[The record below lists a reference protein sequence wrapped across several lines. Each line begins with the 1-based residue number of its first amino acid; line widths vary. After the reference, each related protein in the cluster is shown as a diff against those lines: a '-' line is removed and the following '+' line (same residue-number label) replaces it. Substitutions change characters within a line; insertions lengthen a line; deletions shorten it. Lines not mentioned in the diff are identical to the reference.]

1 MTAPKVSFIV
11 PCYKLAH
18 LLGECVGSILA
29 QTHQNVEVLIMDD
42 CSPDNTA
49 EVAASFADPRVR
61 HIRNE
66 PNLGHL
72 RNYNKGIGLATG
84 DYIWLISADDRLRSR
99 HVVERYLEVMEANP
113 KVGYAFCPG
122 VGLSGDRETEI
133 IKWGTLDSPDAILN
147 GRQFLRRLLQSNC
160 VLAPSGLVRR
170 DCYHRLGGFPLD
182 LPYAGD
188 WYLWCVFAL
197 HYDVAYFAE
206 PMVNYREHTQ
216 SMTGTFISDN
226 IGQLARDD
234 FGVVWRMKERIE
246 QAGDQTLA
254 EHCRQIIVQNCIRS
268 LSSKNW
274 RGAKFRMSLDEF
286 ERSLDA
292 HARDA
297 HEREDIRRQVLA
309 GIGKLLYWDKDLE
322 TDLRLYQL
330 AIKYGAFNPR
340 LWLKYGILRLGAVGT
355 LIMRIVSSLRAA
367 GTVEARRI

>member
-1 MTAPKVSFIV
+1 MKGPKVTFIV

-18 LLGECVGSILA
+18 LLPECVGSILA
-29 QTHQNVEVLIMDD
+29 QTHGHVEVLIMDD
-42 CSPDNTA
+42 CSPDNTP

-72 RNYNKGIGLATG
+72 RNYNKGIALATG
-84 DYIWLISADDRLRSR
+84 DYVWLISADDRLRSPY
-99 HVVERYLEVMEANP
+99 VLERYLAVMEAHP
-113 KVGYAFCPG
+113 RVGFAFCPG
-122 VGLSGDRETEI
+122 FGLSGGRETEV
-133 IKWGTLDSPDAILN
+133 IKWGTLDSPDAILD

-170 DCYHRLGGFPLD
+170 ECYDRLGGFPLD

-197 HYDVAYFAE
+197 YYDVAYFAE

-216 SMTGTFISDN
+216 SMTGTFITDN
-226 IGQLARDD
+226 IGQLAKDD
-234 FGVVWRMKERIE
+234 FGVLWRMKDRIE
-246 QAGDQTLA
+246 QQGDVALA
-254 EHCRQIIVQNCIRS
+254 RHCRQIIVQNCIRS
-268 LSSKNW
+268 LASKNW

-297 HEREDIRRQVLA
+297 HEREDMRRQVLA
-309 GIGKLLYWDKDLE
+309 GVGNSLYWDKDLE

-330 AIKYGAFNPR
+330 AIHYGGFNPR

-355 LIMRIVSSLRAA
+355 LIMRIASSFRST
-367 GTVEARRI
+367 GSVEARRA